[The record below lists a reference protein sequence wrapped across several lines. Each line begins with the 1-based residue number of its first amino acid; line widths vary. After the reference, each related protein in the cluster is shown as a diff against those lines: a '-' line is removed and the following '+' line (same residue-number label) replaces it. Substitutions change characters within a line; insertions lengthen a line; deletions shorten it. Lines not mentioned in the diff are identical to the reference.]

1 MKKIL
6 DNLYMFESKTN
17 VLLYKNKKKCILIDT
32 GKSINLKSEI
42 KEYID
47 NNKLKLKG
55 IINTHAHSDHV
66 SNNDIENCKV
76 YANKLERTLLENYTL
91 QLDLLYGG
99 KHPKFLENSFLSSKS
114 FKTHKLPKMKNIKYV
129 NLEGHSYNMIGVI
142 IENKVIYIGDALF
155 SEKELKGIPY
165 IYDIEKHLNTIEQ
178 LKKYKDL
185 IIISPHC
192 GIINNL
198 EETINQ
204 NKEKINKTKQM
215 IINMCKKEKTIND
228 ILEHII
234 KEKQIEL
241 NKINYY
247 PITATIRSFISYL
260 LDKDIIEMDF
270 KKNNLYY
277 KTKNDIIK

>member
-1 MKKIL
+1 MNRIL
-6 DNLYMFESKTN
+6 RTCNNLYRTPKEFETKRED
-17 VLLYKNKKKCILIDT
+17 LLIMNLSIDT
-32 GKSINLKSEI
+32 NA
-42 KEYID
+42 Y
-47 NNKLKLKG
+47 
-55 IINTHAHSDHV
+55 
-66 SNNDIENCKV
+66 
-76 YANKLERTLLENYTL
+76 
-91 QLDLLYGG
+91 
-99 KHPKFLENSFLSSKS
+99 
-114 FKTHKLPKMKNIKYV
+114 
-129 NLEGHSYNMIGVI
+129 

-204 NKEKINKTKQM
+204 NKEEINKTKQM

-270 KKNNLYY
+270 KKKNLYY